1 MRGLMLGA
9 LALAALLLV
18 AGCATTGPRPL
29 HHPDAFRDVG
39 EQTRRVTT

>member
-1 MRGLMLGA
+1 MRALALGA

-29 HHPDAFRDVG
+29 HHPDALRDVG
-39 EQTRRVTT
+39 EQTRSVTT